1 MSAYISLP
9 QVTGGHLAQVTGG
22 KGGVGEWGGVYGCE
36 QRSVFRS
43 YSYLTLRFWSYLHQ
57 FCFNISQHRC
67 TLLGRLMPSDLDPF
81 VVAVAAAQFP
91 PFYNSTKLLNEY
103 GPWSAVK
110 RRVSENA
117 SCPVVVSR
125 MASATAESLLLMA
138 VLNCISD
145 AYKLA
150 FWRESSLVIS
160 FRVSLSLENVRSCV
174 IFA

>member
-9 QVTGGHLAQVTGG
+9 QVTGGHPTQVTGEKRG
-22 KGGVGEWGGVYGCE
+22 RGGYVECM
-36 QRSVFRS
+36 SVSSGQFSCS
-43 YSYLTLRFWSYLHQ
+43 YSHLTLRFWLYLYQ
-57 FCFNISQHRC
+57 FCFNISQQRC

-81 VVAVAAAQFP
+81 VVAVATVQFP
-91 PFYNSTKLLNEY
+91 PFYNSIKLLNEY

-117 SCPVVVSR
+117 SCSVVVSR

-150 FWRESSLVIS
+150 FWHESSLVIS

>member
-1 MSAYISLP
+1 
-9 QVTGGHLAQVTGG
+9 
-22 KGGVGEWGGVYGCE
+22 
-36 QRSVFRS
+36 
-43 YSYLTLRFWSYLHQ
+43 
-57 FCFNISQHRC
+57 
-67 TLLGRLMPSDLDPF
+67 MPSDLDPF
-81 VVAVAAAQFP
+81 VVAVAAAHFP

-117 SCPVVVSR
+117 SCSVVVSR

-138 VLNCISD
+138 VLNCTSD

-160 FRVSLSLENVRSCV
+160 FRVNFSLENVRSCV
-174 IFA
+174 VFAWFEKNESKAAGSVCA